1 MSTVLNAGVIGLGI
15 ISGGHLEKYKE
26 HDRARLYAI
35 CDNDPDWLPD
45 AEKLYKP
52 EKAFSDYREMLED
65 PNLDAVSICLPT
77 ALHAQATI
85 DALNAGKH
93 VLCEKPMALN
103 ADEARAMKAA
113 ADKSGKK
120 LMISHNQ
127 RLEGNVLYLKEL
139 QNQGYFGD
147 IYMMRIGWRRP
158 MGILPP
164 AFETRPNGKQY
175 NRNFFNEKDNG
186 GGVLRDLGSH
196 LLDLSMF
203 ITDFP
208 SPVATVSSLY
218 RKFYNPDVDLT
229 KYPCDSEDMAVA
241 QITFDNGLTMQ
252 LEFSFVS
259 HIAEDTV
266 LTEIYGTKAGASR
279 RGQTLKLIE
288 YEEKTTTTVIKP
300 KPYPLP
306 SKFPQTCFIDSV
318 LDDTP
323 VPITA
328 AEGIKVIEV
337 LDAIYKAAGD
347 VKL

>member
-1 MSTVLNAGVIGLGI
+1 MATTLNMGVIGLGI
-15 ISGGHLEKYKE
+15 VSGGHLQQYKE
-26 HDRARLYAI
+26 YERANLYAI
-35 CDNDPDWLPD
+35 CDNDPEWLPD
-45 AEKLYKP
+45 AEKIHSP
-52 EKAFSDYREMLED
+52 VKAFLDYRDMLAD

-93 VLCEKPMALN
+93 VLCEKPMSLN

-139 QNQGYFGD
+139 QKEGFFGD
-147 IYMMRIGWRRP
+147 IYFMRIGWRRP

-164 AFETRPNGKQY
+164 VFETRANGKKY

-196 LLDLSMF
+196 LLDLSLF
-203 ITDFP
+203 ITGFP
-208 SPVATVSSLY
+208 APVATVSSLY
-218 RKFYNPDVDLT
+218 KKFFNPDVDSE
-229 KYPCDSEDMAVA
+229 KYPQDAEDMAVA
-241 QITFDNGLTMQ
+241 QITYDNGLTMQ

-259 HIAEDTV
+259 HVADDTV

-288 YEEKTTTTVIKP
+288 YDGNGTIIKP
-300 KPYPLP
+300 KHYPLP
-306 SKFPQTCFIDSV
+306 TEFTQRRFVDAV
-318 LDDTP
+318 LDNKD

-328 AEGIKVIEV
+328 DEGIRVIEV

-347 VKL
+347 TKY